1 MGEIFDELFIFF
13 LIKKTTNQF
22 LVSFNKNQKKK
33 SKKCCDKKR
42 KKIHTL
48 FCCSLTFSPP
58 YPPNDYLTPS
68 PRQYNKL
75 APPSLFSWKMFVSKE
90 KGKND
95 GDKELL
101 YYPARKLHK
110 KTIQKSQ
117 KNNQILKKTN
127 ISIFSALSLCIP
139 LYYARVRQVLSFIK
153 TKQVQENRK

>member
-1 MGEIFDELFIFF
+1 MSI
-13 LIKKTTNQF
+13 QF
-22 LVSFNKNQKKK
+22 VVFTL
-33 SKKCCDKKR
+33 KKR
-42 KKIHTL
+42 PHSCPKENLQKSAQDVKTKSTHE
-48 FCCSLTFSPP
+48 C
-58 YPPNDYLTPS
+58 
-68 PRQYNKL
+68 QE
-75 APPSLFSWKMFVSKE
+75 VSKE

>member
-1 MGEIFDELFIFF
+1 MGEIFDELFIIF

-68 PRQYNKL
+68 PLNTTNL
-75 APPSLFSWKMFVSKE
+75 PALTFLL
-90 KGKND
+90 KNVCV
-95 GDKELL
+95 K
-101 YYPARKLHK
+101 RKRK
-110 KTIQKSQ
+110 K
-117 KNNQILKKTN
+117 
-127 ISIFSALSLCIP
+127 
-139 LYYARVRQVLSFIK
+139 RR
-153 TKQVQENRK
+153 R